1 MIFYIILGII
11 VALIV
16 IAGLLLASGYKKA
29 PPDKAFVISGLNKK
43 NRILIGRAGLKI
55 PFFERVDT
63 LDLAL
68 IPIDVKTS
76 SEVPTADYINIRV
89 DAAVNV
95 KISKDPQLL
104 EKAAVNFL
112 NLKTTDIGH
121 VAREVLEGNMREIV
135 GQMKLEDM
143 VSDRQKF
150 ADLVKENASP
160 DLEAMG
166 LEIVSFNVQNFEDKN
181 GVIENLGVDNVVRI
195 QKKAAISRAESE
207 RDIAQAQA
215 QAQKESNDTK
225 VAAALEIAKK
235 NADLDRERAALK
247 AEVDTEAAKAEAA
260 KSIENENQ
268 RQLRDVAA
276 TNANIAK
283 AEREAELKQREIE
296 LKEYELD
303 AIVRKQADADRYAA
317 EQKAEADRIK
327 REAEARARAY
337 EIKQQAEAEAYKL
350 KQQAEAQKI
359 KAEADRFA
367 AEQQAAGIAAV
378 GLAEAE
384 AIEKKAEAQ
393 KKMSNASIIEMTM
406 HALPQIVAAAAG
418 PLENVDRIT
427 IYGEGGS
434 TKMVKDVMTNTSQV
448 VEGIKEATGLDI
460 TSLLAG
466 YLGGS
471 ITNK

>member
-1 MIFYIILGII
+1 MNPLFAIPAVIAAIVLFVIILF
-11 VALIV
+11 
-16 IAGLLLASGYKKA
+16 ASGYKKA
-29 PPDKAFVISGLNKK
+29 PPDKALVISGLGRK
-43 NRILIGRAGLKI
+43 NRVLIGRAGLKI

-95 KISKDPQLL
+95 KISKIPELL

-112 NLKTTDIGH
+112 NLKTADIGR

-327 REAEARARAY
+327 REAEAKARAY

-393 KKMSNASIIEMTM
+393 KKMGEASVLEMYF
-406 HALPQIVAAAAG
+406 HAMPQIVAAAAG
-418 PLENVDRIT
+418 PLENVDSIVM
-427 IYGEGGS
+427 YGDGNS
-434 TKMVKDVMTNTSQV
+434 TKMVSDVMQSTNQV
-448 VEGIKEATGLDI
+448 MEAMAANGIDVKA
-460 TSLLAG
+460 LLAG
-466 YLGGS
+466 FMGG
-471 ITNK
+471 KAAQ

>member
-1 MIFYIILGII
+1 MEFIVPAVIAAIVLFVIILF
-11 VALIV
+11 
-16 IAGLLLASGYKKA
+16 ASGYKKA
-29 PPDKAFVISGLNKK
+29 PPDKALVISGLGRK
-43 NRILIGRAGLKI
+43 NRVLIGRAGLKV

-95 KISKDPQLL
+95 KISKIPELL

-112 NLKTTDIGH
+112 NLKTADIGR

-303 AIVRKQADADRYAA
+303 ALVRKQADADRYAA
-317 EQKAEADRIK
+317 EQRAEAERKKREAEAQARAFEIKQQADAETYKMEQLAKAQKAKAEADR
-327 REAEARARAY
+327 Y
-337 EIKQQAEAEAYKL
+337 
-350 KQQAEAQKI
+350 
-359 KAEADRFA
+359 A

>member
-1 MIFYIILGII
+1 MPYVIPAVIAAIVLFVIILF
-11 VALIV
+11 
-16 IAGLLLASGYKKA
+16 ASGYKKA
-29 PPDKAFVISGLNKK
+29 PPDKALVISGLGRK
-43 NRILIGRAGLKI
+43 NRVLIGRAGLKI

-95 KISKDPQLL
+95 KISKTPELL

-112 NLKTTDIGH
+112 NLNTADIGR

-303 AIVRKQADADRYAA
+303 ALVRKQADADRYAA
-317 EQKAEADRIK
+317 EQRAEAERKKREAEAQARAFEIKQQADAETYKMEQLAKAQKAKAEADR
-327 REAEARARAY
+327 Y
-337 EIKQQAEAEAYKL
+337 
-350 KQQAEAQKI
+350 
-359 KAEADRFA
+359 A

>member
-1 MIFYIILGII
+1 MEFI
-11 VALIV
+11 VPAV
-16 IAGLLLASGYKKA
+16 IAAIVLFVVILFASGYKKA
-29 PPDKAFVISGLNKK
+29 PPDKALVISGLGRK
-43 NRILIGRAGLKI
+43 NRVLIGRAGVKV

-95 KISKDPQLL
+95 KISKVPELL

-112 NLKTTDIGH
+112 NLKTADIGR

-247 AEVDTEAAKAEAA
+247 AAVDTEAAKAEAA

-276 TNANIAK
+276 TNANIAR

-317 EQKAEADRIK
+317 EQRAEAERIK

-337 EIKQQAEAEAYKL
+337 ETKQQAEAEAYKL

-393 KKMSNASIIEMTM
+393 KKMGEASVLEMYFQAM
-406 HALPQIVAAAAG
+406 PQIVAAAAG
-418 PLENVDRIT
+418 PLENVDSIVM
-427 IYGEGGS
+427 YGDGNS
-434 TKMVKDVMTNTSQV
+434 TKMVSDVMQSTNQV
-448 VEGIKEATGLDI
+448 MEAMSANGIDVKA
-460 TSLLAG
+460 LLAG
-466 YLGGS
+466 FMGG
-471 ITNK
+471 KAAQ